1 MSITV
6 QATIDKALADLS
18 VIEYSDTANATD
30 SADALVDLNAMM
42 AEWKVSDMD
51 LDYFPQN
58 DLTATMPIP
67 DWAESAVKS
76 NLAIK
81 CSTTFRAQVTQ
92 AVFDEAREGKNLV
105 VRTLLNL
112 NLEQADMRHLP
123 QGEGRFGRNIL
134 TDS

>member
-1 MSITV
+1 MITV
-6 QATIDKALADLS
+6 QAVIDKALGDLG
-18 VIEYSDTANATD
+18 VIEYSDTADATD
-30 SADALVDLNAMM
+30 SADALVDLNGMM
-42 AEWKVSDMD
+42 AEWKVSSMD
-51 LDYFPQN
+51 LDYFPQD

-81 CSTTFRAQVTQ
+81 CSTTFRTLVPQNVY
-92 AVFDEAREGKNLV
+92 DEARDGKNLV

-112 NLEQADMRHLP
+112 NLGQADMRHLP

-134 TDS
+134 TDL